1 MTNVK
6 LKLMFFLL
14 NALLTADIVHARPY
28 SDMNNTDIVI
38 KFGNNNTFNLPIDP
52 NSDTLIVAEETDEEI
67 RETDRTSKSELEGL
81 MNAEQGRDEDLSKKV
96 MRDQTKT
103 MDIPNGE
110 GGNVEKQMNIS
121 SSLLDDII
129 NSETDREDTITD
141 ILFRPESEFA
151 EDMPKFEFLIA
162 AKINESDFLNR
173 SVSEIE
179 RDRNSSDVLKKVDYV
194 ELVEVAKPSKE
205 NRSALM
211 MNITGHEVDN
221 DLAPDTNLIAK
232 QKGNTSPLQ
241 VNLSM
246 PLLKGKECL
255 QLKRLRTP
263 YKMRIMLHISLPSCS
278 QDILTPEIKKCH
290 DKPVQVVQA
299 QEHKAIQVCWM
310 THCRSRNV
318 QTTIKTKNSMTSPLK
333 TTVCTAT
340 SPFKVPQGKM
350 RKLCLSATKRKLI
363 FSEDK
368 YESDE
373 SYTPSIAGSIAEYDS
388 SPYKI
393 CSQSKITSDGSSSQ
407 EEYKKIEK
415 VNLQSTFCFHK
426 TVFHSEIKARSVQT
440 C

>member
-28 SDMNNTDIVI
+28 SDMNSTDIVI

-103 MDIPNGE
+103 MEIPNGE
-110 GGNVEKQMNIS
+110 DRAVEKQMNIS

-141 ILFRPESEFA
+141 ILFRPDTEFA

-173 SVSEIE
+173 SVSEID

-221 DLAPDTNLIAK
+221 DLAPDT
-232 QKGNTSPLQ
+232 SEYSDM
-241 VNLSM
+241 VNL
-246 PLLKGKECL
+246 
-255 QLKRLRTP
+255 
-263 YKMRIMLHISLPSCS
+263 
-278 QDILTPEIKKCH
+278 
-290 DKPVQVVQA
+290 
-299 QEHKAIQVCWM
+299 
-310 THCRSRNV
+310 CRR
-318 QTTIKTKNSMTSPLK
+318 
-333 TTVCTAT
+333 
-340 SPFKVPQGKM
+340 
-350 RKLCLSATKRKLI
+350 
-363 FSEDK
+363 
-368 YESDE
+368 
-373 SYTPSIAGSIAEYDS
+373 
-388 SPYKI
+388 
-393 CSQSKITSDGSSSQ
+393 SSS
-407 EEYKKIEK
+407 
-415 VNLQSTFCFHK
+415 F
-426 TVFHSEIKARSVQT
+426 
-440 C
+440 